1 MVMLDLQFECD
12 FIDYRNVE
20 LHNFFSFSFAQMD
33 VFANLTRN

>member
-20 LHNFFSFSFAQMD
+20 LLNFISFLFARMD
-33 VFANLTRN
+33 VFAN